1 MRSRAAFLVVAAV
14 AAVLMA
20 SPGYAQIG
28 QGRLTGTVSDAQG
41 AVLPGVTVTATSPS
55 QIGVRTTV
63 TEADGKYLFPGM
75 PSGAYKLAFDLQG
88 FRKMERDN
96 VLVVQGQTISVDA
109 QMQIGGLAESLTVTA
124 DSPVVDVST
133 TRIGTLA

>member
-1 MRSRAAFLVVAAV
+1 MRSRAVWLVIVAIAC
-14 AAVLMA
+14 VLMA

-75 PSGAYKLAFDLQG
+75 PSGTYKLAFELQG
-88 FRKMERDN
+88 FRKLERDN
-96 VLVVQGQTISVDA
+96 VAVVLGQTISFDA
-109 QMQIGGLAESLTVTA
+109 
-124 DSPVVDVST
+124 
-133 TRIGTLA
+133 